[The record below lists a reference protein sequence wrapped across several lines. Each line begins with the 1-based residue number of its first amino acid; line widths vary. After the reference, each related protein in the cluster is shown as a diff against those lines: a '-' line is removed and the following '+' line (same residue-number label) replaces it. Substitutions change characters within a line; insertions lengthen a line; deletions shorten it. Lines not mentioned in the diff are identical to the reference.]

1 MCGICGFIW
10 DDTES
15 GEVSAL
21 RGRFTERAGKAPV
34 LGSETRPAALE
45 AMMNAIHHRGPDDGR
60 MYLDDGAA
68 LGFRRLAIID
78 TAGSAQPMKNET
90 GSIVLVFN
98 GEIYNYQELREE
110 LISLGH
116 QFRTKGD
123 SEVLLHGYE
132 EWKENLPERLR
143 GMFAFA
149 VWDAGRKEL
158 FLARDYFGIKPLYY
172 ALIGNVFLFGSEIK
186 SILEYPG
193 VKREL
198 NEEALEQYLSFQ
210 YSVLEE
216 TFFKGIYRLEPGA
229 CLKYRAGKPVLKL
242 RRYFV
247 PELAPER
254 EDARKAEEEQWKKA
268 VDKVMRDSV
277 RAHMQADVEVG
288 AFLSGG
294 VDSAY
299 VAALLSR
306 ENQEGGMEEE
316 KEADKAYGKRAY
328 TVGFETDGCRYN
340 EISKAGQ
347 IAAECG
353 LRHKSRLIRER
364 EFWEAVPEVLYYLD
378 EPLGDASAVALYFLA
393 REASRE
399 VKAVVSGEGADELFG
414 GYQIYCEPASLRP
427 YQLLPEAWR
436 KAAAKLAERL
446 PDVKGKQFLIRGSLG
461 VEERFIGNARIF
473 SYEERRKILK
483 KPTQAVPPA
492 RLLEK
497 DYERTKGMRDADR
510 MQEIDL
516 RRWLAGDILM
526 KADRMSMAHSLEL
539 RVPFL
544 DREVFALAR
553 RLPGSQK
560 QRGRTT
566 KRILRRAAA
575 AYLNADAAERPKL
588 GFPVPI
594 RVWLRGDDAQ
604 ERLLYAFRG
613 TAAQKYFRREEL
625 LRLLEEHRN
634 GRKDNSRRLWTV
646 YVFCVWYDIYFRGQ

>member
-1 MCGICGFIW
+1 
-10 DDTES
+10 
-15 GEVSAL
+15 
-21 RGRFTERAGKAPV
+21 
-34 LGSETRPAALE
+34 
-45 AMMNAIHHRGPDDGR
+45 MNAIHHRGPDDGR

-68 LGFRRLAIID
+68 MGFRRLAIID

-110 LISLGH
+110 LLSLGH

-172 ALIGNVFLFGSEIK
+172 ALIGNVFLFASEIK

-254 EDARKAEEEQWKKA
+254 EDARKAEEEHWKKE

-340 EISKAGQ
+340 EISKAGR

-544 DREVFALAR
+544 DREVLAAALALPRPLRCTR
-553 RLPGSQK
+553 RGAKVVL
-560 QRGRTT
+560 
-566 KRILRRAAA
+566 RAAA
-575 AYLNADAAERPKL
+575 ARSLPGGLARRPKR
-588 GFPVPI
+588 GFPVPLAA
-594 RVWLRGDDAQ
+594 WLRQ
-604 ERLLYAFRG
+604 EPWYSRV
-613 TAAQKYFRREEL
+613 RETLTGPVAEEFFHTRALAEL
-625 LRLLEEHRN
+625 LEAHREGRVNAMTKIWSFYCFIEWYELYFVEPWPPRLQ
-634 GRKDNSRRLWTV
+634 K
-646 YVFCVWYDIYFRGQ
+646 I